1 MILEKLCEFAE
12 TVEDFPPLH
21 FTKKSLDWLIE
32 INEAGELM
40 GFTDVSDEGK
50 IYLFAEN
57 LIGRSGRAVR
67 PILFG
72 DKAKYIFGNTE
83 GKELSNRQKKLKKS
97 FYELTDNCYE
107 STNSNKVKAV
117 LDFLDNYNI
126 SQLENYEEID
136 DNDWMAFRVNGEDL
150 LDCQEIRSYW
160 QKRQNEVA
168 KDRTDMISECLVCG
182 DEKAIADRHTEKL
195 KLSRIGGHGRGNPLI
210 SANVESFESYGLKES
225 RIAPV
230 CFDCATQ
237 YGRAANYLIAKK
249 DHRLKIGDIL
259 YIFWTKNNLEFNGFE
274 LLENPEE
281 NELRDFLNSFRSG
294 KKSYIDD
301 EEFYCLALSANN
313 SRTVVRD
320 WISTTIKNVEENINN
335 YFREMKLDDNKSD
348 RYYGINSL
356 VSQTAFKFDDIKPI
370 VAESLASYAIKGNAI
385 VDAVLFNTVKR
396 IKADVEFRVTRPRA
410 SLLKMYFNSHPEGGI
425 KVKEKLNKK
434 ENNPAYLCGR
444 LFSVI
449 EIIQKKALP
458 GIKSTIVD
466 RYYGTASSAPASVF
480 GNLIRKAQHHL
491 AKLRKEESTTG
502 MYYWLQSELEDIMV
516 ELNDFPAT
524 LSLKEQG
531 LFALGYYQQKAY
543 RPEKDKEGEN

>member
-12 TVEDFPPLH
+12 TVEDFPPPH
-21 FTKKSLDWLIE
+21 FKKRSIDYLIE
-32 INEAGELM
+32 INEEGELL

-50 IYLFAEN
+50 IFIYADH
-57 LIGRSGRAVR
+57 LIGRTSQVK
-67 PILFG
+67 PHLLV
-72 DKAKYIFGNTE
+72 DKASYVFGNIE
-83 GKELSNRQKKLKKS
+83 EESLSSRQKKTKNEFYKLILESYQATSEQTIYSILK
-97 FYELTDNCYE
+97 F
-107 STNSNKVKAV
+107 
-117 LDFLDNYNI
+117 
-126 SQLENYEEID
+126 LENTQVEDHIE
-136 DNDWMAFRVNGEDL
+136 NDLKNNNWLAFRVNGKDPL
-150 LDCQEIRSYW
+150 KIGSIQEFW
-160 QKRQNEVA
+160 QKRQNKVA
-168 KDRTDMISECLVCG
+168 NEKRSDFISECLICG
-182 DEKAIADRHTEKL
+182 QEKVIADRDPEQFKL
-195 KLSRIGGHGRGNPLI
+195 LRVGGQSGGSSLI
-210 SANVESFESYGLKES
+210 SANHKSFESYGLS
-225 RIAPV
+225 GSYIASI

-370 VAESLASYAIKGNAI
+370 VAESLASYAIKGNSL
-385 VDAVLFNTVKR
+385 VEAVLFNTVKR

>member
-12 TVEDFPPLH
+12 TVEDFPPPH
-21 FTKKSLDWLIE
+21 FKKRSIDYLIE
-32 INEAGELM
+32 INEEGELL

-50 IYLFAEN
+50 IFIYADH
-57 LIGRSGRAVR
+57 LIGRTSQVK
-67 PILFG
+67 PHLLV
-72 DKAKYIFGNTE
+72 DKASYVFGNIE
-83 GKELSNRQKKLKKS
+83 EESLSSRQKKTKNEFYKLILESYQATSEQTIYSILK
-97 FYELTDNCYE
+97 F
-107 STNSNKVKAV
+107 
-117 LDFLDNYNI
+117 
-126 SQLENYEEID
+126 LENTQVEDHIE
-136 DNDWMAFRVNGEDL
+136 NDLKNNNWLAFRVNGKDPL
-150 LDCQEIRSYW
+150 KIGSIQEFW
-160 QKRQNEVA
+160 QKRQNKVA
-168 KDRTDMISECLVCG
+168 NEKRSDFISECLICG
-182 DEKAIADRHTEKL
+182 QEKVIADRDPEQFKL
-195 KLSRIGGHGRGNPLI
+195 LRVGGQSGGSSLI
-210 SANVESFESYGLKES
+210 SANHKSFESYGLS
-225 RIAPV
+225 GSYIASI

-237 YGRAANYLIAKK
+237 YGRAANYLIEKEK
-249 DHRLKIGDIL
+249 HRLKIGDIL

-281 NELRDFLNSFRSG
+281 NELRNFLKSFKSG
-294 KKSYIDD
+294 KKAYIDD

-320 WISTTIKNVEENINN
+320 WISTTIENVEENINN

-370 VAESLASYAIKGNAI
+370 VAESLAAYAIKGSPLAA
-385 VDAVLFNTVKR
+385 AVLFNTVKR

-425 KVKEKLNKK
+425 KVKNKLNKK
-434 ENNPAYLCGR
+434 ENSPAYLCGR

-543 RPEKDKEGEN
+543 RPEKDKKEEN

>member
-12 TVEDFPPLH
+12 TVEDFPPPH
-21 FTKKSLDWLIE
+21 FKKRSIDYLIE
-32 INEAGELM
+32 INEEGELL

-50 IYLFAEN
+50 IFIYADH
-57 LIGRSGRAVR
+57 LIGRTSQVK
-67 PILFG
+67 PHLLV
-72 DKAKYIFGNTE
+72 DKASYVFGNIE
-83 GKELSNRQKKLKKS
+83 EESLSSRQKKTKNEFYKLILESYQATNEQIIYSILK
-97 FYELTDNCYE
+97 F
-107 STNSNKVKAV
+107 
-117 LDFLDNYNI
+117 
-126 SQLENYEEID
+126 LENTQVEDYIE
-136 DNDWMAFRVNGEDL
+136 NDLKNNNWLAFKVNGKDPL
-150 LDCQEIRSYW
+150 KIDSIQEFW
-160 QKRQNEVA
+160 QKRQNKVA
-168 KDRTDMISECLVCG
+168 NEKRSDFISECLICG
-182 DEKAIADRHTEKL
+182 QEKVIADRDPEQFKL
-195 KLSRIGGHGRGNPLI
+195 LRVGGQSGGSSLI
-210 SANVESFESYGLKES
+210 SANHKSFESYGLS
-225 RIAPV
+225 GSYIASI

-237 YGRAANYLIAKK
+237 YGRAANYLIAKE

-370 VAESLASYAIKGNAI
+370 VAESLASYAIKGNSL
-385 VDAVLFNTVKR
+385 VEAVLFNTVKR

>member
-12 TVEDFPPLH
+12 TVEDFPPPH
-21 FTKKSLDWLIE
+21 FKKRSIDYLIE
-32 INEAGELM
+32 INEEGELL

-50 IYLFAEN
+50 IFIYADH
-57 LIGRSGRAVR
+57 LIGRTSQVK
-67 PILFG
+67 PHLLV
-72 DKAKYIFGNTE
+72 DKASYVFGNIE
-83 GKELSNRQKKLKKS
+83 EESLSSRQKKTKNEFYKLILESYQATSEQTIYSILK
-97 FYELTDNCYE
+97 F
-107 STNSNKVKAV
+107 
-117 LDFLDNYNI
+117 
-126 SQLENYEEID
+126 LENTQVEDHIE
-136 DNDWMAFRVNGEDL
+136 NDLKNNNWLAFRVNGKDPL
-150 LDCQEIRSYW
+150 KIGSIQEFW
-160 QKRQNEVA
+160 QKRQNKVA
-168 KDRTDMISECLVCG
+168 NEKRSDFISECLICG
-182 DEKAIADRHTEKL
+182 QEKVIADRDPEQFKL
-195 KLSRIGGHGRGNPLI
+195 LRVGGQSGGSSLI
-210 SANVESFESYGLKES
+210 SANHKSFESYGLS
-225 RIAPV
+225 GSYIASI

-237 YGRAANYLIAKK
+237 YGRAANYLIEKEK
-249 DHRLKIGDIL
+249 HRLKIGDIL

-281 NELRDFLNSFRSG
+281 NELRNFLKSFKSG
-294 KKSYIDD
+294 KKAYIDD

-320 WISTTIKNVEENINN
+320 WISTTIENVEENINN

-370 VAESLASYAIKGNAI
+370 VAESLAAYAIKGSPLAA
-385 VDAVLFNTVKR
+385 AVLFNTVKR

-425 KVKEKLNKK
+425 KVKNKLNKK
-434 ENNPAYLCGR
+434 ENSPAYLCGR

-491 AKLRKEESTTG
+491 AKLRKEDSTTG

-543 RPEKDKEGEN
+543 RPEKDKKEEN

>member
-12 TVEDFPPLH
+12 TVEDFPPPH
-21 FTKKSLDWLIE
+21 FKKRSIDYLIE
-32 INEAGELM
+32 INEEGELL

-50 IYLFAEN
+50 IFIYADH
-57 LIGRSGRAVR
+57 LIGRTSQVK
-67 PILFG
+67 PHLLV
-72 DKAKYIFGNTE
+72 DKASYVFGNIE
-83 GKELSNRQKKLKKS
+83 EESLSSRQKKTKNEFYKLILESYQATSEQTIYSILK
-97 FYELTDNCYE
+97 F
-107 STNSNKVKAV
+107 
-117 LDFLDNYNI
+117 
-126 SQLENYEEID
+126 LENNQVEDHIE
-136 DNDWMAFRVNGEDL
+136 NDLKNNNWLAFRVNGKDPL
-150 LDCQEIRSYW
+150 KIDSIQEFW
-160 QKRQNEVA
+160 QKRQNKVA
-168 KDRTDMISECLVCG
+168 NEKRSDFISECLICG
-182 DEKAIADRHTEKL
+182 QEKVIADRDPEQFKL
-195 KLSRIGGHGRGNPLI
+195 LRVGGQSGGSSLI
-210 SANVESFESYGLKES
+210 SANHKSFESYGLS
-225 RIAPV
+225 GSYIASI

-249 DHRLKIGDIL
+249 EHRLKIGDIL

-281 NELRDFLNSFRSG
+281 NELRDFLKSFKSG

-301 EEFYCLALSANN
+301 EKFYCLALSANN

-320 WISTTIKNVEENINN
+320 WISTTIENVEENINN
-335 YFREMKLDDNKSD
+335 YFREMQLDDNKSE

-370 VAESLASYAIKGNAI
+370 VAESIAAYAIKGSPLAE
-385 VDAVLFNTVKR
+385 AVLFNTVKR

-425 KVKEKLNKK
+425 KVKNKLNKK
-434 ENNPAYLCGR
+434 ENSPAYLCGR

-502 MYYWLQSELEDIMV
+502 LYYWLQSELEDIMV

-543 RPEKDKEGEN
+543 RPEKDKKEEN

>member
-12 TVEDFPPLH
+12 TVEDFPPPH
-21 FTKKSLDWLIE
+21 FKKRSIDYLIE
-32 INEAGELM
+32 INEEGELL

-50 IYLFAEN
+50 IFIYADH
-57 LIGRSGRAVR
+57 LIGRTSQVK
-67 PILFG
+67 PHLLV
-72 DKAKYIFGNTE
+72 DKASYVFGNIE
-83 GKELSNRQKKLKKS
+83 EESLSPRQKKTKNEFYKLILESYQATNEQIIYSILK
-97 FYELTDNCYE
+97 F
-107 STNSNKVKAV
+107 
-117 LDFLDNYNI
+117 
-126 SQLENYEEID
+126 LENTQVEDHIE
-136 DNDWMAFRVNGEDL
+136 NDLKNNNWIAFRVNGKDPL
-150 LDCQEIRSYW
+150 KIDSIQEFW
-160 QKRQNEVA
+160 QKRQNKVA
-168 KDRTDMISECLVCG
+168 NEKRSDFISECLICG
-182 DEKAIADRHTEKL
+182 QEKVIADRDPEQFKL
-195 KLSRIGGHGRGNPLI
+195 LRVGGQSGGSSLI
-210 SANVESFESYGLKES
+210 SANHKSFESYGLS
-225 RIAPV
+225 GSYIASI
-230 CFDCATQ
+230 CFECATQ

-249 DHRLKIGDIL
+249 DHCLKIGDIL

-313 SRTVVRD
+313 SRAVVRD

-370 VAESLASYAIKGNAI
+370 VAESLASYAIKGNSL
-385 VDAVLFNTVKR
+385 VEAVLFNIVKR

-425 KVKEKLNKK
+425 KVKDKLNKK
-434 ENNPAYLCGR
+434 ENNSAYLCGR

>member
-12 TVEDFPPLH
+12 TVEDFPPPH
-21 FTKKSLDWLIE
+21 FKKRSIDYLIE
-32 INEAGELM
+32 INEEGELL

-50 IYLFAEN
+50 IFIYADH
-57 LIGRSGRAVR
+57 LIGRTSQVK
-67 PILFG
+67 PHLLV
-72 DKAKYIFGNTE
+72 DKASYVFGNIE
-83 GKELSNRQKKLKKS
+83 EESLSSRQKKTKNEFYKLILESYQATSEQTIYSILK
-97 FYELTDNCYE
+97 F
-107 STNSNKVKAV
+107 
-117 LDFLDNYNI
+117 
-126 SQLENYEEID
+126 LENTQVEDHIE
-136 DNDWMAFRVNGEDL
+136 NDLKNNNWLAFRVNGKDPL
-150 LDCQEIRSYW
+150 KIGSIQEFW
-160 QKRQNEVA
+160 QKRQNKVA
-168 KDRTDMISECLVCG
+168 NEKRSDFISECLICG
-182 DEKAIADRHTEKL
+182 QEKVIADRDPEQFKL
-195 KLSRIGGHGRGNPLI
+195 LRVGGQSGGSSLI
-210 SANVESFESYGLKES
+210 SANHKSFESYGLS
-225 RIAPV
+225 GSYIASI

-237 YGRAANYLIAKK
+237 YGRAANYLIEKEK
-249 DHRLKIGDIL
+249 HRLKIGDIL

-281 NELRDFLNSFRSG
+281 NELRNFLKSFKSG
-294 KKSYIDD
+294 KKAYIDD

-320 WISTTIKNVEENINN
+320 WISTTIENVEENINN

-370 VAESLASYAIKGNAI
+370 VAESLAAYAIKGSPL
-385 VDAVLFNTVKR
+385 VEAVLFNTVKR

-425 KVKEKLNKK
+425 KVKNKLNKK
-434 ENNPAYLCGR
+434 ENSPAYLCGR

-491 AKLRKEESTTG
+491 AKLRKEDSTTG

-543 RPEKDKEGEN
+543 RPEKDKKEEN

>member
-12 TVEDFPPLH
+12 TVEDFPPPH
-21 FTKKSLDWLIE
+21 FKKRSIDYLIE
-32 INEAGELM
+32 INEEGELL

-50 IYLFAEN
+50 IFIYADH
-57 LIGRSGRAVR
+57 LIGRTSQVK
-67 PILFG
+67 PHLLV
-72 DKAKYIFGNTE
+72 DKASYVFGNIE
-83 GKELSNRQKKLKKS
+83 EESLSSRQKKTKNEFYKLILESYQATNEQIIYSILK
-97 FYELTDNCYE
+97 F
-107 STNSNKVKAV
+107 
-117 LDFLDNYNI
+117 
-126 SQLENYEEID
+126 LENTQVEDYIE
-136 DNDWMAFRVNGEDL
+136 NDLKNNNWLAFKVNGKDPL
-150 LDCQEIRSYW
+150 KIDSIQEFW
-160 QKRQNEVA
+160 QKRQNKVA
-168 KDRTDMISECLVCG
+168 NEKRSDFISECLICG
-182 DEKAIADRHTEKL
+182 QEKVIADRDPEQFKL
-195 KLSRIGGHGRGNPLI
+195 LRVGGQSGGSSLI
-210 SANVESFESYGLKES
+210 SANHKSFESYGLS
-225 RIAPV
+225 GSYIASI

-237 YGRAANYLIAKK
+237 YGRAANYLIAKE

-370 VAESLASYAIKGNAI
+370 VAESLASYAIKGNSL
-385 VDAVLFNTVKR
+385 VEAVLFNTVKR

-491 AKLRKEESTTG
+491 AKLRKEQSTTG